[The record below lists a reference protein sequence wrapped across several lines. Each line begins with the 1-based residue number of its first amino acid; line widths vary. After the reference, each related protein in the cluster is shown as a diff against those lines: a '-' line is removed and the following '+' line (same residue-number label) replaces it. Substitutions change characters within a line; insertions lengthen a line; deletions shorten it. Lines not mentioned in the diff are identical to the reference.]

1 MPPDAVPPHSRAP
14 RAGVVLPIRSF
25 TDAKARLAGT
35 LAPAMRAEIARRM
48 ADRVAD
54 AADGMTVVVVSS
66 APEVREWASGRGFAL
81 VDDPGSLD
89 AAAASGRAAL
99 GAEGCV
105 RAVIAHGDLP
115 LARDLTPLATDGARP
130 VVALVP
136 CHRDDGTNVLS
147 VPIDVEFTFAY
158 GPGSF
163 RRHVAEAHRR
173 GLGIRVVRDRE
184 LAVDVDAPEDLHH
197 VELPVTA
204 AGERC
209 S

>member
-1 MPPDAVPPHSRAP
+1 MPPDAVSPQSRAP
-14 RAGVVLPIRSF
+14 RTGVVLPIRSF
-25 TDAKARLAGT
+25 TNAKARLAGT
-35 LAPAMRAEIARRM
+35 LAPATRAEIARRM
-48 ADRVAD
+48 ADRVVD
-54 AADGMTVVVVSS
+54 AAAGMAVVVVSS
-66 APEVREWASGRGFAL
+66 APEVREWAASRGCTPI
-81 VDDPGSLD
+81 DDPGSLD
-89 AAAASGRAAL
+89 GAAAAGRAHLASA
-99 GAEGCV
+99 GHI

-115 LARDLTPLATDGARP
+115 RARDLGPLGADGARP

-147 VPIDVEFTFAY
+147 VPVDVEFTFAY

-173 GLGIRVVRDRE
+173 GLGIRVVRDPD

-197 VELPVTA
+197 VDLPVPA
-204 AGERC
+204 AVERG